1 VDESAAVLED
11 DESAGDRR
19 TLWDDERS
27 VEFVNDTYFVGGLS
41 ADCSGVF
48 VATYR
53 RVAVGTKVHLGFEM
67 SNGRVVEAR
76 GIVRWTRE
84 AGHGV
89 ERPGLG
95 VAFTEVSESAR
106 ADIADF
112 CRSTPPLYF
121 EL

>member
-1 VDESAAVLED
+1 VLED
-11 DESAGDRR
+11 DESAEDRR
-19 TLWDDERS
+19 TQWDDERS

-48 VATYR
+48 IATYR

-67 SNGRVVEAR
+67 SSGRVVEAR
-76 GIVRWTRE
+76 GIVRWTCE

-112 CRSTPPLYF
+112 CRSRPPLYF